1 MKDIQQ
7 TAMVIHFLGT
17 WSFMSLGH
25 ILSKELKPQWLQ
37 TCCELKNQYIY
48 IYSIVW
54 SDIPKKLV
62 FPRSQQAFLISN
74 GRKYTYIIRRT
85 ISPFKKKQQHGIQ
98 PWFIIG
104 SFLHIVQFFIDSPY
118 VFQNSQW
125 PEGRGGMGGTW
136 QVFCFHWFLMCVTVC
151 VRAPF

>member
-17 WSFMSLGH
+17 WSLISLGH

-118 VFQNSQW
+118 VFQIRNG
-125 PEGRGGMGGTW
+125 PRAEGEWVGHGKCF
-136 QVFCFHWFLMCVTVC
+136 VFIGFWCV
-151 VRAPF
+151 